1 MSLFGL
7 LALSLAAAQAPSSGE
22 LKMTFIGNAAV
33 HVTDGKTAI
42 VTDFPYR
49 PGAFGY
55 MTYDMR
61 RVPRLDGAAALIT
74 HAHADHFAP
83 ELFRAR
89 PMKLFAPP
97 QLARAVP
104 GAQEVTAGKPLRH
117 GDFEIQAIPTP
128 HGDIEHFSYLV
139 TSRGR
144 KLYFS
149 GDTESDEALLKMRGL
164 DVAFVSP
171 WLLFGVAK
179 AGKRVDAKQIIVY
192 HHRADQTKPPYP
204 GSVVPKQGEVF
215 SVPSAAAPAAVPR

>member
-1 MSLFGL
+1 MTNAGL
-7 LALSLAAAQAPSSGE
+7 LAWLLAAAAASAPAGQ

-33 HVTDGKTAI
+33 HLTDGQTTL

-49 PGAFGY
+49 SGAFGY
-55 MTYDMR
+55 MTYEMK
-61 RVPRLDGAAALIT
+61 RLPPLEGAAVLIT

-83 ELFRAR
+83 ELFRPRA
-89 PMKLFAPP
+89 MKLIGPP

-104 GAQEVTAGKPLRH
+104 GGQEAAPGKPVRH
-117 GDFEIQAIPTP
+117 GDFEILAFVTP
-128 HGDIEHFSYLV
+128 HGQVEKVEHSSYLV
-139 TSRGR
+139 TWRGR

-171 WLLFGVAK
+171 WLLFGAAK
-179 AGKRVDAKQIIVY
+179 NGKRVDAKKIIVY

-215 SVPSAAAPAAVPR
+215 TIP